1 MQCFSPSF
9 LTSGTP
15 DAKDDGDVLN
25 LSAVRSPDFTGIT
38 FAFLRRF
45 RELAWMRKGL
55 LCLALS
61 GGRSQATQEGRT
73 RESGHGF

>member
-1 MQCFSPSF
+1 M
-9 LTSGTP
+9 SGP
-15 DAKDDGDVLN
+15 LDAKDDRDVLN
-25 LSAVRSPDFTGIT
+25 LKAVRSPDFTGIT

-45 RELAWMRKGL
+45 QELAWMGEGL

-73 RESGHGF
+73 RDSGHGF